1 MNQTI
6 STATLQPIYNGRQL
20 KRADS
25 TKVPTPSLGDGK
37 PNSLDLDQV
46 HLDIECHRSRSQ
58 RLRVAPVLLICRSG
72 KRSLETGEGL
82 NKEDIADV
90 LKVFKSFD
98 GETDH

>member
-1 MNQTI
+1 M
-6 STATLQPIYNGRQL
+6 
-20 KRADS
+20 KRADI
-25 TKVPTPSLGDGK
+25 TKVPTPSLNDGM
-37 PNSLDLDQV
+37 PISLDLDQA
-46 HLDIECHRSRSQ
+46 HLDIQCGRPHSQ
-58 RLRVAPVLLICRSG
+58 RLQVAPVLLICRSG